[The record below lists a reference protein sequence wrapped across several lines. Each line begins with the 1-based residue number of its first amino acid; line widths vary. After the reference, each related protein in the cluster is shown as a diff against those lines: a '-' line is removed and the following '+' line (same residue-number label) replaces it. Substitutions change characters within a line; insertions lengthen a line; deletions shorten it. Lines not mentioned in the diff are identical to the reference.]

1 MHDIDRIFKCYYRPL
16 CLYAI
21 HYLQDVDAAEDVVQE
36 CFTRLIE
43 RGQTGQRPENVRGY
57 LYASV
62 RNACVDMLRK
72 GQSFDCSI
80 QPQDLDERISDEE
93 TIERSAHEAELWAA
107 IDCLPSKRKQVL
119 LMAKRDNMT
128 YQAIS
133 EILKISEKTVGNHIS
148 RALKALRV
156 KFNLSDNWGDNLFIL

>member
-21 HYLQDVDAAEDVVQE
+21 HYLQDVNAAEDVVQE

-43 RGQTGQRPENVRGY
+43 RGQTEQRPENVRGY

-72 GQSFDCSI
+72 GQSFACSI

-107 IDCLPSKRKQVL
+107 IDCRESYFACP
-119 LMAKRDNMT
+119 
-128 YQAIS
+128 
-133 EILKISEKTVGNHIS
+133 
-148 RALKALRV
+148 
-156 KFNLSDNWGDNLFIL
+156 